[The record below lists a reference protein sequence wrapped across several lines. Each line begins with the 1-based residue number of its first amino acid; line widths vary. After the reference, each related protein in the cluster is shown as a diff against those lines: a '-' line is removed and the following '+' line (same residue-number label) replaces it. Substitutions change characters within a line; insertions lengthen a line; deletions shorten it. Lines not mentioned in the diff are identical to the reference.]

1 MRCTKWIAGAVMAL
15 VVVPS
20 ISQAQGKGFQPGYTD
35 IGATVG
41 LGNVGGAL
49 ALGGRFEKAIKKLPD
64 LGDGTLGF
72 QVGVDYWNYNERF
85 VSVDYDFRYI
95 AFSGTANYHFKVT
108 NTKIDPFLGAGLGLS
123 SVSTDFTGS
132 ASSGLYFIGRAGIR
146 YFMSEKAALY
156 ADAGASGAATINL
169 GFMFGLKPGK

>member
-1 MRCTKWIAGAVMAL
+1 MKCTKWLAGAALALMA
-15 VVVPS
+15 VPTLS
-20 ISQAQGKGFQPGYTD
+20 VAQGKGFQPGYTD

-49 ALGGRFEKAIKKLPD
+49 AIGGRFEKAIKKLPD

-72 QVGVDYWNYNERF
+72 QLGVDYWNYNERF
-85 VSVDYDFRYI
+85 VAIDYDFRYI
-95 AFSGTANYHFKVT
+95 AFSGTANYHFKVE
-108 NTKIDPFLGAGLGLS
+108 NKKIDPFLGAGLGLS

-146 YFMSEKAALY
+146 YFLNEKMAFY
-156 ADAGASGAATINL
+156 ADAGASGAATINVGL
-169 GFMFGLKPGK
+169 TFGIKPAK